1 MQYRRV
7 EGNMYLSRVKID
19 YNNRRNLKDLTHVG
33 AYHHWVEQ
41 CFPQEISDGERS
53 RKLWRIDRIKG
64 EDYLLVLSDKRPDV
78 RGLLKYGKEN
88 TAVIKD
94 YDAYL
99 AGLQEGANMRF
110 RVTLTP
116 VKSVKNTEDF
126 DNSNVKRKR
135 GKVCR
140 LIGVQSQMD
149 FLISRAEKNGF
160 SVDANGFYIS
170 SQHYV
175 TLQKTNQKP
184 EKFLK
189 VDYEGVLTIT
199 DIDLFRRVLINGL
212 GKKKAYGC
220 GLITVLPVV

>member
-1 MQYRRV
+1 M

-19 YNNRRNLKDLTHVG
+19 YNNRHKLKDLTHVG

-41 CFPQEISDGERS
+41 CFPQEVSNGERS
-53 RKLWRIDRIKG
+53 RKLWRIDRLNG
-64 EDYLLVLSDKRPDV
+64 DDYLLVLSDKRPDA
-78 RGLLKYGKEN
+78 RGLLKYGEEN

-126 DNSNVKRKR
+126 DNPNVKRKR

-140 LIGVQSQMD
+140 LVSVQSQMD
-149 FLISRAEKNGF
+149 FLISRSEKNGF
-160 SVDANGFYIS
+160 SIDANEFYIS
-170 SQHYV
+170 NQSYE
-175 TLQKTNQKP
+175 TLRKVNQQP
-184 EKFLK
+184 ERFLK
-189 VDYEGVLTIT
+189 VDYEGILTIT
-199 DIDLFRRVLINGL
+199 DVALFRKTLINGI

-220 GLITVLPVV
+220 GLMTVLPVV